1 MCHRASWEYVGRS
14 LFQQQT
20 GGPYRRIGRSVT
32 SGAMTPKQLK
42 RAREK
47 LHLGPV
53 EMARAMGVSYETY
66 RQWESGRRSMSAAA
80 VRLAELLLLYPK
92 TAQRLGRGALSV

>member
-1 MCHRASWEYVGRS
+1 MCHRVPQAPQPPQYW
-14 LFQQQT
+14 LDT
-20 GGPYRRIGRSVT
+20 GGDAGRSVT
-32 SGAMTPKQLK
+32 NGAMTPRQLK
-42 RAREK
+42 QAREK

-80 VRLAELLLLYPK
+80 VRLEELLLLYPK
-92 TAQRLGRGALSV
+92 TAQRLAEER